1 MKAFNY
7 LWVFFSLILVIQEVV
22 VLLLQ
27 NLLFR
32 LILTFFFWYG
42 TLSRQVL
49 KIRFDILSPVVY
61 FIWLLTWHFEAVTP
75 LWKERGVIQQF
86 LMLQKNIHGM
96 LIEWTIN
103 SGKQYQQNQTCF
115 YVCSK
120 MPVVFDLLVNVPS
133 GYCSYLGA
141 VGGMGV
147 YI

>member
-7 LWVFFSLILVIQEVV
+7 LWVFFFSHSGNSGGSGTFATKFTLSSHF
-22 VLLLQ
+22 
-27 NLLFR
+27 N
-32 LILTFFFWYG
+32 FFFWYG
-42 TLSRQVL
+42 TLCRQVL

-96 LIEWTIN
+96 LIECTIN

-115 YVCSK
+115 YVCSE